1 MRPNGEEMLRGI
13 QQSLLTYVL
22 PELQTEY
29 ARTELVVIIALL
41 GIVVGEW
48 DGAAQHVLDDNAAL
62 RELAHRGAEALA
74 PRSGAAAL
82 AAELRSLAGEADAS
96 VRIPDLSAAHERLHD
111 AVGRLGVF
119 IQDAEAVDLR
129 ELRAAIIERLRLE
142 AESRS
147 YALLGPRADG

>member
-1 MRPNGEEMLRGI
+1 MRPNSEEVLRGV

-29 ARTELVVIIALL
+29 ARTELMVIIALL

-48 DGAAQHVLDDNAAL
+48 DDAAQHVLDDNAAL

-74 PRSGAAAL
+74 SRSGAAAL
-82 AAELRSLAGEADAS
+82 VDELRSLAGEVDAS
-96 VRIPDLSAAHERLHD
+96 VRIPDLSAANERLHD
-111 AVGRLGVF
+111 AIGRLGVF
-119 IQDAEAVDLR
+119 LQDRDKSELL

-142 AESRS
+142 AESRL